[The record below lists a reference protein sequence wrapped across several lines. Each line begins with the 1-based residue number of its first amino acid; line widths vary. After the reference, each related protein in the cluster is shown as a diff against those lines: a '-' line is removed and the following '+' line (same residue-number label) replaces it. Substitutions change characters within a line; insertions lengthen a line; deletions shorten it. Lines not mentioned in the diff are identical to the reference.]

1 MSFWVTSAPGRHFR
15 RPGHPVQEP
24 SLSRWPGSG
33 GRARPDCNTRL
44 RGVVPT
50 PATTPPAVVNPQLR
64 QLRQLLPISA
74 VPLSEESL
82 SPCTARRGGQAVW
95 VPLTLCSPAG
105 PKPRVSENDFEDLL
119 SNQGFS
125 SRADRK
131 GPRTIAE
138 MRRQDQA
145 RDSDPLKL
153 KVLGEGCN
161 QLAAGSDVRTFV
173 QHIAG
178 RGLPSTFTALLKAL
192 G

>member
-1 MSFWVTSAPGRHFR
+1 M
-15 RPGHPVQEP
+15 
-24 SLSRWPGSG
+24 
-33 GRARPDCNTRL
+33 
-44 RGVVPT
+44 

>member
-1 MSFWVTSAPGRHFR
+1 MAGPDLTAAPA
-15 RPGHPVQEP
+15 
-24 SLSRWPGSG
+24 SG
-33 GRARPDCNTRL
+33 G
-44 RGVVPT
+44 GVPT
-50 PATTPPAVVNPQLR
+50 PATTPPAVVGPQLR
-64 QLRQLLPISA
+64 QLRRLLPVSA

-82 SPCTARRGGQAVW
+82 SPCIARRGGQAV
-95 VPLTLCSPAG
+95 TRCSLAG

-161 QLAAGSDVRTFV
+161 QPAAGLDVRTFV

-178 RGLPSTFTALLKAL
+178 RGLPSTCTALLKAL